1 MSENI
6 PLRNSNIKNYLE
18 AINLLIK
25 NNFEIYYF
33 SYKDPGIKL
42 KEFKFF
48 NLKLDENKK
57 YQIKLAPVIDL
68 YLGQIS
74 GPFHL
79 YHSLETDMVLT
90 DNIIFNHL
98 ISNKNVISLFKKY
111 IKNNKILNIQEIFKM
126 NLECIW
132 DSKILINK
140 NIITEDNSPDEI
152 LNACSEYLKN
162 NFETNKIDFH
172 PKINNFKDYY
182 LINFMSKYFKNK
194 TKCF

>member
-1 MSENI
+1 
-6 PLRNSNIKNYLE
+6 
-18 AINLLIK
+18 
-25 NNFEIYYF
+25 
-33 SYKDPGIKL
+33 
-42 KEFKFF
+42 
-48 NLKLDENKK
+48 
-57 YQIKLAPVIDL
+57 
-68 YLGQIS
+68 
-74 GPFHL
+74 
-79 YHSLETDMVLT
+79 MVLT
-90 DNIIFNHL
+90 DNIVFNHL

-162 NFETNKIDFH
+162 NFEIKKIDFH